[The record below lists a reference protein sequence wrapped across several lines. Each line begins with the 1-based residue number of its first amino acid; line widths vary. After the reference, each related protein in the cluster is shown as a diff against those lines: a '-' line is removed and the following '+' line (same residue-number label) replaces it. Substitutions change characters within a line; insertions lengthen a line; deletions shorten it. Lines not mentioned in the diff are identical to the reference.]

1 MKIFHKI
8 KNYVVSHKIISVVI
22 LIAVIFGG
30 YQVYK
35 SKTGTSGEVRYV
47 TAVVV
52 KGAVISSVTGSGQVS
67 ASNQVDVKP
76 KTSGD
81 VIYVGVKSGQEVSRG
96 GLIAQ
101 LDTTDAQKAIRNAEI
116 DLETA
121 KLNLDKLLGSENA
134 AIPKNKQE
142 AEDDLK
148 AAYDSGF
155 NAVSNV
161 FLDLPSIMTTLQ
173 GMYFDKTISA
183 NIWNVD
189 YFEVAAQDFDL
200 RIADFHDDAIAKY
213 QDARKRYDVNFQSY
227 KSVSRFSDMD
237 TLNSLINE
245 TYDTTRAISDAIRS
259 MSNLIQFYEDILSK
273 KFIPA
278 NAAANTY
285 LTTLGGYISKTNS
298 HLSSLTSIQ
307 SSIKTSKEAVSNA
320 DFDVRSQKIIYNQKE
335 EALAEAKTNL
345 SYCYIRAPFDG
356 AIAVLDVKKGD
367 SVGSGTAVATL
378 ITKQKIAEI
387 SLNEVDI
394 AKIKVGQKSNLT
406 FDAIDGLNVTGEVIE
421 VDSLGTVSQG
431 VVSYAVKI
439 GFDIQDDR
447 VKSGMSVNVSIATD
461 VKQDVLVVANSAVK
475 TQGDIKYV
483 EMFEQPLVESNGTQ
497 GTVSAIAPRQQQVEV
512 GISNDTLTEIISGLK
527 EGDQIVSRTINSAA
541 KTAIPAAAPSL
552 FGGGGGNV
560 KIQR

>member
-356 AIAVLDVKKGD
+356 VIAVLDVKKGD